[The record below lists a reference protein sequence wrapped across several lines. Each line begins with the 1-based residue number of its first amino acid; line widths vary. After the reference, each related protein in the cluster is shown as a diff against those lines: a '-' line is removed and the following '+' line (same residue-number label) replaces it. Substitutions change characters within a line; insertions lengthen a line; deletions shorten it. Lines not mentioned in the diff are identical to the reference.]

1 MTPRQPALASTV
13 PIPVGCV
20 ERGKGGRRASSISSV
35 SGLRARACA
44 RGGGCVRGLLRA
56 ARSGLRLGCRAGDAS
71 RASRS
76 RPALPRSG
84 ATRRCFRSQHPAS
97 HDSRRVSR
105 RSSPPHGSRAL
116 SASASCTSSSTPP
129 IRRTRSR
136 TASSRSPARR
146 RSSSARRR
154 SPARRPA
161 TSRTR
166 SRRAQRPRGSR
177 PLFSA
182 RPTSSPRSSPRPL
195 STARRSTP
203 STGATTT
210 APA

>member
-1 MTPRQPALASTV
+1 MKPRQPAHPSKV

-56 ARSGLRLGCRAGDAS
+56 ARSRLRLGCRAGDLHARGDRGRPRLDLALRAAAS
-71 RASRS
+71 GRSTCRATTRAGSHAAPR
-76 RPALPRSG
+76 RPTARERARHRRAVPQARHRQSDALVQGPRRRGRLREGARARRDDARMLVDRQPRERGRRARSG
-84 ATRRCFRSQHPAS
+84 GGDRGR
-97 HDSRRVSR
+97 
-105 RSSPPHGSRAL
+105 GSLPGRPRAREAL
-116 SASASCTSSSTPP
+116 
-129 IRRTRSR
+129 
-136 TASSRSPARR
+136 
-146 RSSSARRR
+146 
-154 SPARRPA
+154 RRP
-161 TSRTR
+161 R
-166 SRRAQRPRGSR
+166 
-177 PLFSA
+177 
-182 RPTSSPRSSPRPL
+182 